1 MNRKTGWKRTLAGIV
16 ILAVLGTGLNAVYQR
31 QNQQGIAEKILRF
44 HVRANSDSE
53 QDQKLK
59 LAVRD
64 EVGAM
69 MGERLAEADSREE
82 SERIV
87 KESLPDI
94 VAAAQRVIG
103 AQGYEY
109 GVEAYVQDVDFP
121 VKTYGAY
128 TFPAGRYR
136 ALEVVIG
143 EGEGHNWWCVMYPNM
158 CFSGSVYQLPDEKS
172 GEALKK
178 TLTAEEYR
186 SLMEEKNYRISF
198 QSLSFLKN
206 KTAE

>member
-1 MNRKTGWKRTLAGIV
+1 MNGKTGWKRTLAGIV
-16 ILAVLGTGLNAVYQR
+16 ILAILGTGLNAVYQR

-69 MGERLAEADSREE
+69 MGDRLAEADSREE

-103 AQGYEY
+103 AQGYDY
-109 GVEAYVQDVDFP
+109 GVEACVQDVDFP

-158 CFSGSVYQLPDEKS
+158 CFSGSVYELPDEKS

-178 TLTAEEYR
+178 TLTGEEYR

-206 KTAE
+206 ITAE